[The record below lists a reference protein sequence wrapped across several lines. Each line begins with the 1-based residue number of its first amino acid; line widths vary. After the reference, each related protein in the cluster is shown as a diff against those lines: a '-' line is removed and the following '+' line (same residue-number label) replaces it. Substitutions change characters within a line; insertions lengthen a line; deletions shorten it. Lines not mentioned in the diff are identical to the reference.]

1 MKRALVFG
9 GTGMLG
15 QAVAAHWRGRGRA
28 VLALSRAQ
36 ADLTDRDACLFW
48 AERFHPEAVI
58 NCAAFTR
65 VDDCESER
73 ERAMEVNGRAVA
85 NAAAAAEAAGATLV
99 QISSDYVFNGK
110 GYHGEGSDGGRQPY
124 PEDAPTGPIS
134 VYGESKL
141 EGERQALRH
150 DRALVLR
157 ASWLFGPGGPN
168 FVATM
173 RRLAGLSN
181 AVGGS
186 NSKPLRV
193 VDDQVGCP
201 TYTPFLARAIWDLL
215 GAGATGTIH
224 YCNRDAVS
232 WYGFA
237 REILGPGPAIEPV
250 TTDEFPRPA
259 PRPAYSVLAV
269 DRFEETVGRRVEPW
283 IHGLATYLEHRGEA

>member
-1 MKRALVFG
+1 MKIIVTGSAGLLGSEFVSEGVKRRHRTVGFDRTALDV
-9 GTGMLG
+9 TDLA
-15 QAVAAHWRGRGRA
+15 AVRKRIAG
-28 VLALSRAQ
+28 
-36 ADLTDRDACLFW
+36 
-48 AERFHPEAVI
+48 EAPDWVVH
-58 NCAAFTR
+58 CAAYTAVDGAEEARASAMLVNREGAENVARAASR
-65 VDDCESER
+65 V
-73 ERAMEVNGRAVA
+73 
-85 NAAAAAEAAGATLV
+85 GARMV
-99 QISSDYVFNGK
+99 YISSDYVFDGK
-110 GYHGEGSDGGRQPY
+110 KRMPYEPSD
-124 PEDAPTGPIS
+124 ATGPLS

-173 RRLAGLSN
+173 RRLAGLGN